1 MGRAQI
7 IAAADRPASVW
18 LSSMILDY
26 IMHIALG
33 YPLLPIFTASL
44 SFFYNECY
52 LKEFSKI
59 GAEAGLR
66 LLEIDPHSALPWRG
80 SRVLPLP
87 HDYYS
92 LENRLQLLYF
102 AFHFCSASVSS
113 GMNWPEGKYWPPQ
126 SCVQRERSVS
136 GFSPVYS
143 FNFLSF

>member
-7 IAAADRPASVW
+7 IAAAVRPTSVW

-44 SFFYNECY
+44 SFFYNEYY

-66 LLEIDPHSALPWRG
+66 SLEIDPHSALHWRG

-87 HDYYS
+87 QDYYS
-92 LENRLQLLYF
+92 LENRPAVVLFCVSFLLCLCVLRYEL
-102 AFHFCSASVSS
+102 AGGKIVASTELCSV
-113 GMNWPEGKYWPPQ
+113 
-126 SCVQRERSVS
+126 REISIWLLP
-136 GFSPVYS
+136 G
-143 FNFLSF
+143 L